1 MKHSHSHWHP
11 HTHAHPHDH
20 NHTGA
25 ETHLYSHPHAHPHAA
40 NPGVVSEDDEL
51 MIKALVSGF
60 EAAEDK
66 TSFLRMAK
74 VPFEIPSA
82 TGGRSLKLVDVEVR
96 QGYQIGT
103 ASPGFA
109 SDELVYHPFPGNL
122 VRQRTDMN
130 FVYVSLA
137 ERRDIGFAEMVKLTG

>member
-1 MKHSHSHWHP
+1 MTDHHHHHDHP
-11 HTHAHPHDH
+11 HPHDH
-20 NHTGA
+20 NHMA
-25 ETHLYSHPHAHPHAA
+25 ADTHLHSHPHAHPHAA
-40 NPGVVSEDDEL
+40 NPGLVSEDDAL
-51 MIKALVSGF
+51 LIDALVAGF
-60 EAAEDK
+60 EAADDK

-82 TGGRSLKLVDVEVR
+82 SGGHALKLVDVEVR

-109 SDELVYHPFPGNL
+109 SDELVYHPFPGNM
-122 VRQRTDMN
+122 VRARTEMN

-137 ERRDIGFAEMVKLTG
+137 ERRDVGFAEMVKLMG